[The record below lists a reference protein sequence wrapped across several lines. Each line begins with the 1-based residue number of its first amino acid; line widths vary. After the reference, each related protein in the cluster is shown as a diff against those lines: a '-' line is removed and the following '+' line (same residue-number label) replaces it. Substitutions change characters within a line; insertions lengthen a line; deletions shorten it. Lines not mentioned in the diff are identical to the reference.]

1 MALVNTYPY
10 TLLTRGLLT
19 HFKKRREKSLI
30 LTICSTI
37 SFGPSSYDALYACTK
52 VFEEFTVK
60 TLSAE
65 LGEVSRVD
73 FLTMHPQYVSTNN
86 ARLPAGGLVDTPEA
100 FVNATIKEVGIE
112 RYREKCGTWKH
123 NISGAVIKS
132 LHSLLGRWNL
142 QQAIIERVIRGKAE
156 KMWAKR

>member
-1 MALVNTYPY
+1 MTV
-10 TLLTRGLLT
+10 
-19 HFKKRREKSLI
+19 
-30 LTICSTI
+30 CSTI

-52 VFEEFTVK
+52 VFEEFTLK
-60 TLSAE
+60 ALSAE
-65 LGEVSRVD
+65 LGANSPID

-112 RYREKCGTWKH
+112 RYREKCGSWKH
-123 NISGAVIKS
+123 NFSGAVIKS

-142 QQAIIERVIRGKAE
+142 QQPIIERVIRGKAE
-156 KMWAKR
+156 KMWAKRQ